1 MNFNQVEEK
10 TETDICKNRVHAIS
24 QEIESYIGHGPL
36 EVMEFGC
43 QTGLISLNLQHKIA
57 SGLMVDS
64 SKRDIE
70 VFENTLK
77 AHHISHIKTFTG
89 DILTSNFDQTFDVI
103 YAAMVMSPIKDV
115 QPIINKL
122 ASYLKKHG
130 KLIIVD
136 LLRDNG
142 AFYSEEPNFEG
153 HHGFK
158 INEMVTHLT
167 DAGLKEK
174 PETGKSFRL
183 RQKIHVEKLCAVLC
197 GFVRAVGGRF
207 LGFLRG
213 RKFVK

>member
-136 LLRDNG
+136 LLR
-142 AFYSEEPNFEG
+142 
-153 HHGFK
+153 
-158 INEMVTHLT
+158 EMVTHLT
-167 DAGLKEK
+167 DAGLKD
-174 PETGKSFRL
+174 
-183 RQKIHVEKLCAVLC
+183 VL
-197 GFVRAVGGRF
+197 
-207 LGFLRG
+207 G
-213 RKFVK
+213 RKFYSGYKPLKHKNHPYSLFSIVGVK

>member
-10 TETDICKNRVHAIS
+10 TETDICKKRVHAIS

-64 SKRDIE
+64 SKQDIE

-167 DAGLKEK
+167 DAGLKD
-174 PETGKSFRL
+174 
-183 RQKIHVEKLCAVLC
+183 VL
-197 GFVRAVGGRF
+197 
-207 LGFLRG
+207 G
-213 RKFVK
+213 RKFYSGYKPLKHKNHPYSLFSIVGVK